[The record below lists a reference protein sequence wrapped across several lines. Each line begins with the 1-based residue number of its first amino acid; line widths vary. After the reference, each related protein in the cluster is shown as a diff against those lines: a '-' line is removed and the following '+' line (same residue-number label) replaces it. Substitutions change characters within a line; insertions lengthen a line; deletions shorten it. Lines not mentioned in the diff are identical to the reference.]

1 MPPDP
6 ASPKHV
12 ILCLNSGSSSLK
24 FALYH
29 LGAVEEVRLAHGAV
43 ERIGLAGGHLWIQ
56 GMDNDALVDVHR
68 DFPDHAVAAEGI
80 SAAAKG
86 LGLPPPV
93 AVGHRVVH
101 GGPDHTAPE
110 RLEAPLLAEL
120 RRLVPFAPLHLPSA
134 IQGIEA
140 VAARFPELPQ
150 VACFDTAFHRR
161 MPEVAQRFPL
171 SRDLWHEGIR
181 RYGFH
186 GLSYEYI
193 VATLGAAAQG
203 RLVIAHLGNGA
214 SLAAVQNGQPRDTTM
229 GFTPT
234 AGLMMGTRSGD
245 LDPGVLIHVMRSKSY
260 GADELD
266 NLVNHQ
272 AGLLGVSGL
281 SPDMKT
287 LLDQRQREPHA
298 AQAVELFCYQLR
310 KHIGALTAVLGGL
323 DTLVF
328 TGGIGERAAPVRWE
342 VCQGLAY
349 LGIDLDP
356 AKNAAHVEVIS
367 TPGSGCTVRVIPT
380 NEDLMIAR
388 HTCTLLFSTAA
399 AQHL

>member
-6 ASPKHV
+6 ASSQPV
-12 ILCLNSGSSSLK
+12 ILCLNSGSSSVK
-24 FALYH
+24 FALYR
-29 LGAVEEVRLAHGAV
+29 LGGMEEVRLAHGAI
-43 ERIGLAGGHLWIQ
+43 ERIGLSGGHLWIR
-56 GMDNDALVDVHR
+56 GMDNDTLVDVHR
-68 DFPDHAVAAEGI
+68 DFPDHTAAAEGI
-80 SAAAKG
+80 SAAAKD
-86 LGLPPPV
+86 LGFPPPV

-110 RLEAPLLAEL
+110 RVEAPLLAEL

-140 VAARFPELPQ
+140 VTTRFPGLPQ

-193 VATLGAAAQG
+193 VAALGAAAQG

-214 SLAAVQNGQPRDTTM
+214 SLAAVYDGQPRDTTM

-234 AGLMMGTRSGD
+234 GGVMMGTRSGD

-266 NLVNHQ
+266 DLVNHQ

-287 LLDQRQREPHA
+287 LLEQREREPHA
-298 AQAVELFCYQLR
+298 AQAVDLFCYQLR

-342 VCQGLAY
+342 ACRGLAY

-356 AKNAAHVEVIS
+356 QKNGMHADVIS
-367 TPGSGCTVRVIPT
+367 TPGSKCTVRVIPT

-388 HTCTLLFSTAA
+388 HTCTLLFSRP
-399 AQHL
+399 AQHP